1 MEVGSGAKA
10 GATHMGDWLTLL
22 NSFAATHQQTA
33 VMGIESDATIG
44 VTQFHQIAITTRI
57 PTGGDYF
64 TGSRRHNWCTHWT
77 GDIDAA
83 MRSAPAQTET
93 GG

>member
-1 MEVGSGAKA
+1 MGAGAKT
-10 GATHMGDWLTLL
+10 GAAHVGDWLALL
-22 NSFAATHQQTA
+22 NSLAATHQQTA

-44 VTQFHQIAITTRI
+44 VTQFHQIAITARI

-64 TGSRRHNWCTHWT
+64 TGGRRHNWCTHWT
-77 GDIDAA
+77 SDIDAA
-83 MRSAPAQTET
+83 MRSAPAPTET